1 MRTAKVTGD
10 DGADKPDQGQLF
22 YAFNLEAV
30 VPDDHLVRAVARV
43 LDLSWVR
50 AELAPHYSHT
60 GRPSIDPVLM
70 IRMLIVGYVFAIR
83 SERALCREVQ
93 LNLAYRWFCGLG
105 IEDDI
110 PDHSAFS
117 RARNARFRDSDIFR
131 HVFERVVGTCIAAGL
146 VGGEGFAVDASLI
159 QADANKHRS
168 IPGAEWNKDI
178 DPAQA
183 HRAVKEYLA
192 TLDDPAYGAAS
203 SVTPKFVSPS
213 DPAAQWTS
221 ALRNA
226 AFFAYADN
234 YLIDVKFGIIMDVE
248 ASRAIRQAE
257 VGASQTM
264 IERTEA
270 SFGIKPEWLAAD
282 TAYGSAANLDWLVYQ
297 QGIAPHVPVID
308 KSQRDDGTFNR
319 EDFTFDKERNVYICP
334 AGKSF
339 TTTGRLVND
348 GETTLLYF
356 ASVLDCR
363 ICPLRAR
370 CCPRTPARRIPRS
383 IYEEARDVARGLA
396 KTKAFEQSRRDRK
409 KIEML
414 FAHLKRILR
423 LGRLRL
429 RGPAGAQFEFTLA
442 AIAQNLRRLAMLAAR
457 PPPTALTAC
466 VA

>member
-1 MRTAKVTGD
+1 
-10 DGADKPDQGQLF
+10 
-22 YAFNLEAV
+22 
-30 VPDDHLVRAVARV
+30 
-43 LDLSWVR
+43 
-50 AELAPHYSHT
+50 
-60 GRPSIDPVLM
+60 
-70 IRMLIVGYVFAIR
+70 
-83 SERALCREVQ
+83 VQ
-93 LNLAYRWFCGLG
+93 VNLAYRWFCGLS
-105 IEDDI
+105 IEDKV

-117 RARNARFRDSDIFR
+117 RARNERFGDSIIFR
-131 HVFERVVGTCIAAGL
+131 SVFERVVGSCVAAGL

-178 DPAQA
+178 DPEQA
-183 HRAVKEYLA
+183 RRAVKEYLA

-213 DPAAQWTS
+213 DPAAQWTG

-270 SFGIKPEWLAAD
+270 SFGIKPDWLAAD
-282 TAYGSAANLDWLVYQ
+282 TAYGSAPNLNWLVNQ

-308 KSQRDDGTFNR
+308 KSKRDDGTFNR
-319 EDFTFDKERNVYICP
+319 EDFTFDKERDIYICP
-334 AGKSF
+334 AGKLL

-363 ICPLRAR
+363 SCPLRAR
-370 CCPRTPARRIPRS
+370 CCPKMPARRIPRS

-396 KTKAFEQSRRDRK
+396 KTKAFEQSRRYRK

-442 AIAQNLRRLAMLAAR
+442 AIAQNLRRLAKLIAR
-457 PPPTALTAC
+457 PPPIAPTAC

>member
-1 MRTAKVTGD
+1 MMGRISQ
-10 DGADKPDQGQLF
+10 DQGQLF
-22 YAFNLEAV
+22 YSFNLEAV

-70 IRMLIVGYVFAIR
+70 IRMLIVGYIFAIR

-131 HVFERVVGTCIAAGL
+131 HVFERVVGTWIAAGL

-178 DPAQA
+178 DPEQA

-213 DPAAQWTS
+213 DPAAQWTG

-264 IERTEA
+264 IEPTEA

-334 AGKSF
+334 AGKSL

-442 AIAQNLRRLAMLAAR
+442 AIAQNLRRLAMLVAR
-457 PPPTALTAC
+457 PPPTAPTAC

>member
-1 MRTAKVTGD
+1 MMGRISQ
-10 DGADKPDQGQLF
+10 DQGQLF
-22 YAFNLEAV
+22 YSFNLEAV
-30 VPDDHLVRAVARV
+30 VPDDHLVRAIARV

-70 IRMLIVGYVFAIR
+70 IRMLVVGYVFAIR

-117 RARNARFRDSDIFR
+117 RARNERFRDSDIFR
-131 HVFERVVGTCIAAGL
+131 RVFERVVGTCIAAGL

-178 DPAQA
+178 DPEQA

-213 DPAAQWTS
+213 DPAAQWTG

-282 TAYGSAANLDWLVYQ
+282 TAYGSAANLDWLVNQ

-308 KSQRDDGTFNR
+308 KSKRDDGTFNR

-334 AGKSF
+334 AGKVL

-363 ICPLRAR
+363 SLSTQGAMLSKDACSEDPAQYLRGGPGR
-370 CCPRTPARRIPRS
+370 CSWAGQDKGIRAITPRSQEDRDAVRTPQAHSAAWS
-383 IYEEARDVARGLA
+383 IAPSR
-396 KTKAFEQSRRDRK
+396 SRRRAVRVHAGGDCT
-409 KIEML
+409 EPSQ
-414 FAHLKRILR
+414 AGNA
-423 LGRLRL
+423 GRTASANRAY
-429 RGPAGAQFEFTLA
+429 RVCCMNPAWHS
-442 AIAQNLRRLAMLAAR
+442 
-457 PPPTALTAC
+457 
-466 VA
+466 